1 MGEMQMGGLM
11 TTTVGSFPKPDY
23 LTKARSAFA
32 SGHIE
37 NGELDKLTRQATVEC
52 IRLQEDVGLD
62 ILVHGEMERGDMAAY
77 FAELLTESMAIGGLV
92 RSYGNRYYHKPII
105 TGELHWQGP
114 MTVDMWRYAQGL
126 TDKPVKAMLTGPYT
140 MVDWSFDEHYGSRR
154 EAVLAMARVV
164 RREAEELVKA
174 GAKFVQ
180 VDEPAASTRPEE
192 MELVSEALGIVT
204 KGLDAKTITHICYGD
219 FARVFHHIANLPVD
233 QLDLEMANSDYA
245 LLEMIREHR
254 DEFGKELAMGV
265 VDVHNHVLEPL
276 DEVKAGI
283 TKGLEVLP
291 PERLYIDPDCGLK
304 TRTWDEAEAKLRVL
318 AQAVREVKR
327 ELEID

>member
-1 MGEMQMGGLM
+1 MAGLM

-23 LTKARSAFA
+23 LAKARSAFA
-32 SGHIE
+32 SGRIA
-37 NGELDKLTRQATVEC
+37 NGELDELTRKATVEC

-62 ILVHGEMERGDMAAY
+62 ILVHGEMERGDMVAY
-77 FAELLTESMAIGGLV
+77 FAELLTQSMAIGGLV

-105 TGELHWQGP
+105 TGELRWQGP
-114 MTVDMWRYAQGL
+114 MTVEMWRYAQDL
-126 TDKPVKAMLTGPYT
+126 TDKPVKGMLTGPYT

-154 EAVLAMARVV
+154 DAVLAMAAVV

-174 GAKFVQ
+174 GAQFVQ

-204 KGLDAKTITHICYGD
+204 RDLGARTITHICYGD
-219 FARVFHHIANLPVD
+219 FARVFHHIATLPVD
-233 QLDLEMANSDYA
+233 QLDLEMTNSDFD
-245 LLEMIREHR
+245 LLELIRQHR
-254 DEFGKELAMGV
+254 DEFHKELAMGV
-265 VDVHNHVLEPL
+265 VDVHSHAIEPL
-276 DEVKAGI
+276 DLVKAGI
-283 TKGLEVLP
+283 KKGLEVLP

-318 AQAVREVKR
+318 VQAVREVKR
-327 ELEID
+327 ELEIE